1 MSPDLIPAWLD
12 AAAVL
17 VGALSGV
24 FVARERQLDVVGYVA
39 LSILGGLGGGLVRD
53 TIMQCG
59 DVYMLSSPY
68 AIPMAVAAGV
78 AGFLFPNE
86 LARHPN
92 LYEWVDIVS
101 VALFVV
107 AGSDKAIRHGLGPW
121 AVVLMGTVTG
131 VGGGMMRDV
140 FLGDTPRIF
149 QRSNLYAIC
158 AVAGSLGYLLLEV
171 VVPAGR
177 PLAALVSVLLVVGL
191 RRISLRYNVLSP
203 VDGDIAPRVKDGAR
217 GLAERAQARGTDESQ
232 RYIERYGRDHHGHET
247 DRRDERHRTPRT

>member
-24 FVARERQLDVVGYVA
+24 FVARERRLDVVGYVA

-68 AIPMAVAAGV
+68 AIPMAVVAGI

-86 LARHPN
+86 LTRHPN

-107 AGSDKAIRHGLGPW
+107 AGSDKAIRYGLGPW

-158 AVAGSLGYLLLEV
+158 AVAGSLGYLLLEAV
-171 VVPAGR
+171 IPIGR

-203 VDGDIAPRVKDGAR
+203 ADGDIAPRVRSGAR
-217 GLAERAQARGTDESQ
+217 NLAESAQARGEQESQ
-232 RYIERYGRDHHGHET
+232 HYLERYGRDQHGHRE
-247 DRRDERHRTPRT
+247 DAVDEKARRH

>member
-68 AIPMAVAAGV
+68 AIPMAVIAGIV
-78 AGFLFPNE
+78 GFLFPNE
-86 LARHPN
+86 LTRHPN

-107 AGSDKAIRHGLGPW
+107 AGTDKAIRYDLGPW
-121 AVVLMGTVTG
+121 AVVLLGTITG

-140 FLGDTPRIF
+140 FLGDVPRIF

-158 AVAGSLGYLLLEV
+158 AVAGSLGYLLLEAV
-171 VVPAGR
+171 IPMGR
-177 PLAALVSVLLVVGL
+177 PVAALVSVFLVVAL

-203 VDGDIAPRVKDGAR
+203 ADGDIAPRVKDSAR
-217 GLAERAQARGTDESQ
+217 GLAERAQARGTQESQ
-232 RYIERYGRDHHGHET
+232 YYLERFGRDQHGHRPEG
-247 DRRDERHRTPRT
+247 REGQSPRKK

>member
-24 FVARERQLDVVGYVA
+24 FVARERRLDVVGYVA

-68 AIPMAVAAGV
+68 AIPMAVIAGIV
-78 AGFLFPNE
+78 GFLFPNE
-86 LARHPN
+86 LMRHPN

-107 AGSDKAIRHGLGPW
+107 AGSDKAIRYDLGPW

-158 AVAGSLGYLLLEV
+158 AVAGSLSYLLLEAV
-171 VVPAGR
+171 IPMGR
-177 PLAALVSVLLVVGL
+177 PIAAIVSVLLVIAL
-191 RRISLRYNVLSP
+191 RRISLHYNVLSP
-203 VDGDIAPRVKDGAR
+203 ADGDIAPRVKNSAR
-217 GLAERAQARGTDESQ
+217 DLAKRAQARGTQESQ
-232 RYIERYGRDHHGHET
+232 YYLERFGRDQHGHRTNEET
-247 DRRDERHRTPRT
+247 TPHRK

>member
-24 FVARERQLDVVGYVA
+24 FVARERRLDVVGYVA

-68 AIPMAVAAGV
+68 AIPMAVIAGIV
-78 AGFLFPNE
+78 GFLFPNE
-86 LARHPN
+86 LMRHPN

-107 AGSDKAIRHGLGPW
+107 AGSDKAIRYDLGPW

-158 AVAGSLGYLLLEV
+158 AVAGSLGYLLLEE
-171 VVPAGR
+171 VVPIGR

-203 VDGDIAPRVKDGAR
+203 ADGDIAPRVRSGAR
-217 GLAERAQARGTDESQ
+217 NLAESAQARGEQESQ
-232 RYIERYGRDHHGHET
+232 HYLERYGRDQHGHRE
-247 DRRDERHRTPRT
+247 DAVDEKARRH

>member
-24 FVARERQLDVVGYVA
+24 FVARERRLDVVGYVA

-68 AIPMAVAAGV
+68 AIPMAVVAGI

-86 LARHPN
+86 LTRHPN

-107 AGSDKAIRHGLGPW
+107 AGSDKAIRYGLGPW

-158 AVAGSLGYLLLEV
+158 AVAGSLGYLLLEA
-171 VVPAGR
+171 VVPIGR

-203 VDGDIAPRVKDGAR
+203 ADGDIAPRVRSGAR
-217 GLAERAQARGTDESQ
+217 NLAESALARGEQESQ
-232 RYIERYGRDHHGHET
+232 HYLERYGRDRHGHRE
-247 DRRDERHRTPRT
+247 DAVDEKARRH